1 MVAEV
6 VTATGWTWEY
16 TQRHMDLHRYAAMQR
31 LWRRSP
37 PLQAMV
43 QAYLG
48 IDGEAVPLLGE
59 PEPVDEDQ
67 MVQAFVNAFA
77 SAGGVV
83 H

>member
-6 VTATGWTWEY
+6 VTATGWSWEH

-37 PLQAMV
+37 PLQVMV
-43 QAYLG
+43 QGYLG
-48 IDGEAVPLLGE
+48 IDGTPVPPLGPAE
-59 PEPVDEDQ
+59 PMDEDQ
-67 MVQAFVNAFA
+67 AVRAFAQAFAE
-77 SAGGVV
+77 AGGFV